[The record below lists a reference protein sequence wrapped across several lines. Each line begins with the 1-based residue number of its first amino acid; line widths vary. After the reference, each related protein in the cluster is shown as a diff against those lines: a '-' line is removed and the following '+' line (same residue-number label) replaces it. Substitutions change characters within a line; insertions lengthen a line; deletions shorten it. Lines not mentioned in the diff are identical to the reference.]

1 MIPGVDALGCLQQ
14 PVSSARHPK
23 AQDVLSVENLGSLI
37 PSAVRGVNIG
47 IDTSTNEQCF
57 CLHRLFQ
64 SSEGDSC

>member
-1 MIPGVDALGCLQQ
+1 MPAVAALGCLQQ

-23 AQDVLSVENLGSLI
+23 AQDVLSVENLGLLI

-57 CLHRLFQ
+57 CVRRLFQ
-64 SSEGDSC
+64 HRKGDSC